1 MESIWLITAQAIYL
15 LLPLLPA
22 VTLSGLILRYDLFAW
37 SKRPIDGG
45 ATFRGHRI
53 FGDNKTWRGAAAMV
67 VGCLLTVAVQK
78 YIITDR
84 VGGWAVIDY
93 RNANVFGLA
102 MALGGGAI
110 LGELPNS
117 FIKRQLGVAPG
128 QNANGLLGPVF
139 YVWDQTD
146 SIFAIWLLLLFWVWP
161 SGLLLLMSFVVM
173 FAAHQLVSLLGY
185 LLGARQTVH

>member
-1 MESIWLITAQAIYL
+1 MASIWLITAQAIYL

-22 VTLSGLILRYDLFAW
+22 VALSGLILRYNLFEW

-53 FGDNKTWRGAAAMV
+53 FGDNKTWRGAASMV
-67 VGCLLTVAVQK
+67 FGCVLAIAGQK
-78 YIITDR
+78 YIIKER
-84 VGGWAVIDY
+84 AGAWAVIDY
-93 RNANVFGLA
+93 GNVNVFGLA
-102 MALGGGAI
+102 LALGGGAI

-128 QNANGLLGPVF
+128 QNANGLLGLVF
-139 YVWDQTD
+139 YVWDQLD
-146 SIFAIWLLLLFWVWP
+146 SVFGIWLLLLFWVWP
-161 SGLLLLMSFVVM
+161 SDRLLLMSFVVM

-185 LLGARQTVH
+185 LLGARQTLH

>member
-22 VTLSGLILRYDLFAW
+22 VALSGLILRYDLFEW

-45 ATFRGHRI
+45 ATFRGRRI
-53 FGDNKTWRGAAAMV
+53 LGDNKTWRGAASMV
-67 VGCLLTVAVQK
+67 FGCVLAVAVQK

-84 VGGWAVIDY
+84 VGAWAVIDY
-93 RNANVFGLA
+93 GNANLFGLA

-128 QNANGLLGPVF
+128 QNANGLLGLVF

-146 SIFAIWLLLLFWVWP
+146 SIFGIWLLLVFWVWP
-161 SGLLLLMSFVVM
+161 SGLLFLMSIVVM

-185 LLGARQTVH
+185 LLSARQTVH